1 MAAGSDRFWLRE
13 LRVSQHFSI
22 FYGPSVQAMAT
33 QLNALPTDPGGAHQ
47 LVLPYI
53 RESVN
58 TAYPRRL
65 KTMT

>member
-1 MAAGSDRFWLRE
+1 ME
-13 LRVSQHFSI
+13 
-22 FYGPSVQAMAT
+22 T
-33 QLNALPTDPGGAHQ
+33 QPGALPTDPGGAHQ
-47 LVLPYI
+47 FVLPYI

>member
-1 MAAGSDRFWLRE
+1 
-13 LRVSQHFSI
+13 
-22 FYGPSVQAMAT
+22 MAT
-33 QLNALPTDPGGAHQ
+33 QPGALPTDPGGAHQ

-53 RESVN
+53 RESAN